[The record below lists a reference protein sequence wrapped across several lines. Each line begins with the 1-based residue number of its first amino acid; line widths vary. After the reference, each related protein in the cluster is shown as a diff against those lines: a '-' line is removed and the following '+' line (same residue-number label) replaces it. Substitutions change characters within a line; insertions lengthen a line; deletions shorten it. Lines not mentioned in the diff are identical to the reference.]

1 MAIAEERLPVGD
13 LTTLS
18 NVVEDDMLLT
28 QTSGA
33 NGDVMLT
40 PIAAIISEILTPIFA
55 KLDSPEFIGEPTA
68 PEIADT
74 TTDDARLATTSFVQ
88 AVAQLKANLNS
99 PEFTGLAHFAE
110 NIPTTVNGDGETV
123 EMATQDDVA
132 ALTETIQS
140 LSNSISQ
147 LTTAVNALNT
157 VTSITPV
164 IVTDCNNATNPRIIY
179 YMNNDAGNKNRPIEN
194 WCIIRCLFLNGNPA
208 SGNSWSC
215 AQLGMPMNASTPD
228 LYIRAK
234 AVNGSWGTWR
244 KISHS

>member
-55 KLDSPEFIGEPTA
+55 KLDSPEFTGEPTA

-88 AVAQLKANLNS
+88 AVAQRKANLNG
-99 PEFTGLAHFAE
+99 PEFTGLAHFAD
-110 NIPTTVNGDGETV
+110 NIPTTVNGEGETV
-123 EMATQDDVA
+123 LMATQDDIS
-132 ALTETIQS
+132 ALTGSINRLAESLNTMSTTVAS
-140 LSNSISQ
+140 LSNSPPIFWK
-147 LTTAVNALNT
+147 TGNATGTLSSDNQWLNT
-157 VTSITPV
+157 TFAFPSK
-164 IVTDCNNATNPRIIY
+164 
-179 YMNNDAGNKNRPIEN
+179 AGYSRH
-194 WCIIRCLFLNGNPA
+194 IIRA
-208 SGNSWSC
+208 S
-215 AQLGMPMNASTPD
+215 ASTSG
-228 LYIRAK
+228 
-234 AVNGSWGTWR
+234 AVVTGYSVENETNYVSFRMHRFSGSDVSVTVTFVAAYLKDSLEW
-244 KISHS
+244 